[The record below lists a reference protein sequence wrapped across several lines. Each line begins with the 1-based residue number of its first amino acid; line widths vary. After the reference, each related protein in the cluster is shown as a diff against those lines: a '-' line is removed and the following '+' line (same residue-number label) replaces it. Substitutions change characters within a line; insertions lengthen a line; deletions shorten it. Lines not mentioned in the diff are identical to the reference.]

1 MEGVIPEAVLNSGE
15 KIPMIGMGTAP
26 TGPLPDDVVSTL
38 VAAMEMGYR
47 HFDTAAVYGTEK
59 VVGEAIA
66 QALQQGVVKT
76 RDELFITSKLWCTD
90 AHRDRVLPAL
100 KQTLERLQLEYVDL
114 YLIHWPVSMKP
125 GGEMSAVFINK
136 DDIIPMDFKAVW
148 EAMEECHRLGLVKSI
163 GVSNFSSK
171 KLSQL
176 MANVKI
182 PPAVNQVEINPIWQ
196 QRELIHFCKENGIHV
211 TAWSTLGAFGAP
223 WGSTTVMENPVLKE
237 IAAKKGKSVAQ
248 VCLRWIH
255 QQGVTSIVKSF
266 NKERMKKNLEV
277 FDWELNEEEL
287 QQISQIPQHRG
298 FSGEFYTS
306 PTGPYKTIKELWD
319 ED

>member
-100 KQTLERLQLEYVDL
+100 KQTLE
-114 YLIHWPVSMKP
+114 
-125 GGEMSAVFINK
+125 
-136 DDIIPMDFKAVW
+136 
-148 EAMEECHRLGLVKSI
+148 
-163 GVSNFSSK
+163 
-171 KLSQL
+171 
-176 MANVKI
+176 
-182 PPAVNQVEINPIWQ
+182 
-196 QRELIHFCKENGIHV
+196 
-211 TAWSTLGAFGAP
+211 
-223 WGSTTVMENPVLKE
+223 
-237 IAAKKGKSVAQ
+237 
-248 VCLRWIH
+248 
-255 QQGVTSIVKSF
+255 
-266 NKERMKKNLEV
+266 
-277 FDWELNEEEL
+277 
-287 QQISQIPQHRG
+287 
-298 FSGEFYTS
+298 
-306 PTGPYKTIKELWD
+306 
-319 ED
+319 